1 MMRFTLAIAAV
12 FVIALSTAAYSQADG
27 NFNHKA
33 QKDLIPADLGEVFL
47 GMPFAEFVKKID
59 IAEAEA
65 DTRFDFISLNIP
77 ISKGSI
83 IGLTVRVAGVER
95 DEIESMTRKVEIT
108 EKDDIG
114 GYTRTVERIDPA
126 KATGFVYALYIEFDP
141 EFDLRSHVL
150 KTYGDGGD
158 VRKPDDP
165 YHFYDIQ
172 WTKKTDDG
180 LTWLIRSFHEGDGRS
195 LQLLGRISGTEWAV
209 D

>member
-1 MMRFTLAIAAV
+1 MKFTLAVTAV
-12 FVIALSTAAYSQADG
+12 FVIALSTAAYSQEEG
-27 NFNHKA
+27 SFSYRE
-33 QKDLIPADLGEVFL
+33 QKKLIPADLGEVFL
-47 GMPFAEFVKKID
+47 GMPFAEFVRKID

-77 ISKGSI
+77 FSRGSI
-83 IGLTVRVAGVER
+83 VGLTVRVAGVER
-95 DEIESMTRKVEIT
+95 DEIEAMSRKVEVK
-108 EKDDIG
+108 EKDEIG
-114 GYTRTVERIDPA
+114 EFTRMVERIDPA
-126 KATGFVYALYIEFDP
+126 KATGFVYAFYIEFDP
-141 EFDLRSHVL
+141 EFDLRSYVL

-158 VRKPDDP
+158 VREANDP